1 MNAQQHLACQC
12 LPSCPPSP
20 SCHKG
25 VWGNAP
31 VDVEG
36 LAAGGLPST
45 PRAIGSAANRRQ
57 RVSGACRHDSP
68 VAAGVRMVQESDHR
82 ARRWR
87 ASERLGD
94 GDGGPAYRCGTLT
107 LTPTPTLGEAGGARG
122 RGRVCSTWGHMAR
135 AASSSVS
142 AHPGHNS
149 ETRAR
154 ATAGDGV
161 STHG

>member
-20 SCHKG
+20 SCHQG
-25 VWGNAP
+25 VWGNAS

-45 PRAIGSAANRRQ
+45 PRAIGSAANRRE
-57 RVSGACRHDSP
+57 RVSGPCRHDLT

-107 LTPTPTLGEAGGARG
+107 PTPTLGETGGARAG
-122 RGRVCSTWGHMAR
+122 GVCAAHGAIWRGLPR
-135 AASSSVS
+135 ALWR
-142 AHPGHNS
+142 HIRGTPPRRELGPLRGT
-149 ETRAR
+149 E
-154 ATAGDGV
+154 
-161 STHG
+161 